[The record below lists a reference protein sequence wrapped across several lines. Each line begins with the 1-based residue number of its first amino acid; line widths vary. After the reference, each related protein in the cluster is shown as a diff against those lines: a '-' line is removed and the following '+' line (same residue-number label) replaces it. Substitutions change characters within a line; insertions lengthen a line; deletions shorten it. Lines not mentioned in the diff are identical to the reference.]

1 MAYIKRNYKYIN
13 GTKIP
18 YSYRVHFSLPAGK
31 FGITLKGITDK
42 KVANQFKSKAIIIEQ
57 RALLY
62 PNDKDWLR
70 EMYVT
75 LGRYDKVPDYNTL
88 IPTIRVGFQQMIDEK
103 LRDKDCNSSKTLE
116 SYRGGLLLLLEVT
129 GDIAVNQI
137 SAMHEP
143 KYHSITKKKEWTDT
157 TINIRSRNVMMFFK
171 WCLSKEYIKKIPFTI
186 KQRRVPLKENRW
198 INKADFDKITSYM
211 PSEYAVWC
219 QIAYKTGLRLC
230 ELRTNQNNRL
240 FHTISKVDNVWQ
252 LDVRGKGGKRRLV
265 ILRDSLYE
273 DYKKMIAVQY
283 HEHTI
288 SGHFKKACRLAGL
301 PDHYFH
307 EIRHSACSNRL
318 LEGVDFFTVSKEMG
332 HSNPKT
338 TIRYSN
344 DIQLGWEKLLETHRI
359 HS

>member
-1 MAYIKRNYKYIN
+1 MAYIKRNHKYLN

-129 GDIAVNQI
+129 GDIPVNQI

-186 KQRRVPLKENRW
+186 KQRRLSIE
-198 INKADFDKITSYM
+198 DF
-211 PSEYAVWC
+211 
-219 QIAYKTGLRLC
+219 
-230 ELRTNQNNRL
+230 
-240 FHTISKVDNVWQ
+240 
-252 LDVRGKGGKRRLV
+252 
-265 ILRDSLYE
+265 
-273 DYKKMIAVQY
+273 
-283 HEHTI
+283 
-288 SGHFKKACRLAGL
+288 
-301 PDHYFH
+301 
-307 EIRHSACSNRL
+307 
-318 LEGVDFFTVSKEMG
+318 
-332 HSNPKT
+332 
-338 TIRYSN
+338 
-344 DIQLGWEKLLETHRI
+344 
-359 HS
+359 